1 MDRSASLPFFHV
13 NTQGWAIWT
22 VLGAGGT
29 VVLQASAARDLFT
42 NLIVG
47 VIGSF
52 LGAFIAGRLHIPI
65 QGLVASFVVSTLGA
79 LLLLSVLVLVRRR

>member
-1 MDRSASLPFFHV
+1 MSGPGVFTAAVIGILA
-13 NTQGWAIWT
+13 GWIAERA
-22 VLGAGGT
+22 LK
-29 VVLQASAARDLFT
+29 RRHDLFT

-52 LGAFIAGRLHIPI
+52 LGAFIAGRLGISI
-65 QGLVASFVVSTLGA
+65 DGLIASFVVSTLGA